1 MRSPIRVLQDWSAL
15 KKCKLELL
23 DALKRTP
30 VGAGVTIND
39 MKNPILSR
47 AIIELLKENPQSIEM
62 MDNTMSVTLYRK
74 VTMHSTLSKETY
86 EHQRGKFGI
95 LNADGVV
102 ALGLEERLPERA
114 WRYGVPDDINGPA
127 EDGTAGGVTVT
138 PDKIIVEK

>member
-15 KKCKLELL
+15 KKCKLEIL
-23 DALKRTP
+23 DALKKTP
-30 VGAGVTIND
+30 VGAGITISD
-39 MKNPILSR
+39 LQNPIISR

-74 VTMHSTLSKETY
+74 ITMHSSLSKETY

-102 ALGLEERLPERA
+102 ALGLEGELPARE
-114 WRYGVPDDINGPA
+114 WRYGVPDNINGPA
-127 EDGTAGGVTVT
+127 EDGSAGGVTVA